1 MATLKDINK
10 ELSVQ
15 LITEKKQFNVG
26 DLVYAD
32 NGNLKGLGKIVELG
46 LDYYGDT
53 GKGVKVDIIPFA
65 YGGIL
70 ELEAGV
76 WEFHIKS
83 LKDGNEWLQKQKQK
97 LQTKMNLLDE
107 VMQRAQQL

>member
-1 MATLKDINK
+1 MTTLKDINK
-10 ELSVQ
+10 ELSEQ

-46 LDYYGDT
+46 LDYFNDI

-65 YGGIL
+65 YGGVL

-76 WEFHIKS
+76 WEFPIQS

-97 LQTKMNLLDE
+97 LQEKIDLLDE
-107 VMQRAQQL
+107 VMRRAQQL